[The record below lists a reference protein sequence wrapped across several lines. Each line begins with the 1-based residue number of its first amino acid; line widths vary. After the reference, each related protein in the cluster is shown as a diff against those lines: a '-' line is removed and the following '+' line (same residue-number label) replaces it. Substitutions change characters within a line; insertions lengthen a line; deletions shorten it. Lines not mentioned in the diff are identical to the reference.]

1 MFLSVNKKVASVWW
15 EVPYKSFATPNRT
28 SPFKTGTKTED
39 LRRSHIGQ
47 MFVFGSL
54 LSTSLTIDNLLTLPF
69 RHIKVTTDKPIL
81 RFSCGNNNAITLTA
95 YIYPNTETTSCLSNK
110 TDVFKYKIQ
119 LSSCY
124 LCLSIVKITGVSVFV
139 SSYGS
144 FKTSYSITSGFT
156 KLAKLQFV

>member
-1 MFLSVNKKVASVWW
+1 M
-15 EVPYKSFATPNRT
+15 
-28 SPFKTGTKTED
+28 ED

-110 TDVFKYKIQ
+110 TDVFKYKIK

-139 SSYGS
+139 SSQVLQN
-144 FKTSYSITSGFT
+144 
-156 KLAKLQFV
+156 KLLNNIWLHKIGKVTVCIDDIVAVVVAQFFIFVFVRASCIVHP